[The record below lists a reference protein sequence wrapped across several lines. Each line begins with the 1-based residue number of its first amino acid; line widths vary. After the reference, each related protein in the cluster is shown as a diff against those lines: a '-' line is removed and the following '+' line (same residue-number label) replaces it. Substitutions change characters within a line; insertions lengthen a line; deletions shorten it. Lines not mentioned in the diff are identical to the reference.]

1 MNYLSKALILYYNE
15 NNPEK
20 LDNYSDLA
28 LSRVW
33 KVVRFSW
40 WMTTLLHNFPNQNE
54 LERKIQLSELD
65 YLSKS
70 EAAHYAFAEN
80 YVGLPY

>member
-1 MNYLSKALILYYNE
+1 
-15 NNPEK
+15 
-20 LDNYSDLA
+20 
-28 LSRVW
+28 
-33 KVVRFSW
+33 
-40 WMTTLLHNFPNQNE
+40 MTTLLHNFPNQNE
-54 LERKIQLSELD
+54 FERKIQLSELD